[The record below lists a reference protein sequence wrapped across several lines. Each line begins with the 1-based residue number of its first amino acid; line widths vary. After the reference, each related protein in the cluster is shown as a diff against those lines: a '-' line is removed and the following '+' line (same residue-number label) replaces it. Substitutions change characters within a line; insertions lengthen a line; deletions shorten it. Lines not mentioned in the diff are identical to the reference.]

1 MSLEL
6 VAQNLMKARLDL
18 ARRCT
23 PGAVPQPPQIGRP
36 QEPWGYGVLGPDL
49 E

>member
-1 MSLEL
+1 
-6 VAQNLMKARLDL
+6 MKARFDL
-18 ARRCT
+18 ARRFT
-23 PGAVPQPPQIGRP
+23 PGGVPQPPQIGRP